1 MFPATV
7 AREGLVVLNK
17 RVRFFAFDLPFEP
30 PFLTMVLVV
39 GRLLAVLFLGGIV
52 VLEVVGVVSVPV
64 LVVVDAVV
72 LPEVAPG
79 LEVVRNKGG
88 LVAIGWRT
96 VENVVAAS
104 PTRFSTSASAAFVM
118 LGVEVTNSSR
128 SSFMPSSG
136 IRVT

>member
-7 AREGLVVLNK
+7 ARDGLAVLDK

-30 PFLTMVLVV
+30 PFLTTVLGV
-39 GRLLAVLFLGGIV
+39 GRLLAMLLLGVIV
-52 VLEVVGVVSVPV
+52 VLKVVGVVSVLV

-104 PTRFSTSASAAFVM
+104 PTRFSTTSGSAAFVM
-118 LGVEVTNSSR
+118 PGEVANSSR